1 MIILAVF
8 GPSPQAERL
17 LELISLF
24 YMVGMPALFLI
35 AVGCWIADR

>member
-1 MIILAVF
+1 MMILAVF

-24 YMVGMPALFLI
+24 YTVGMPALCLI
-35 AVGCWIADR
+35 GLGCWIASR